1 MTVAGGYLANGYG
14 LYDMAGNVWEL
25 CLDQYDPGYYKK
37 SLAVNPLS
45 GHDSIKA
52 VTNNYEGLVGTE
64 SYGVVVGASMV
75 IPCAQQTAMID
86 IRIMDTMATDF
97 AVCQIGFKNTVDAEI
112 DDNTILLVQ
121 KQIKNAYQF

>member
-1 MTVAGGYLANGYG
+1 MGRQVNADRNGVRICSPCGLAGKRSVSMGGEIDSTEANYGRNVRKMTVAGGYLANGYG

-75 IPCAQQTAMID
+75 IPCA
-86 IRIMDTMATDF
+86 
-97 AVCQIGFKNTVDAEI
+97 
-112 DDNTILLVQ
+112 
-121 KQIKNAYQF
+121 

>member
-1 MTVAGGYLANGYG
+1 MWGEIDSTEANYIYGRNVRKMTVAGGYLANGYG
-14 LYDMAGNVWEL
+14 LYYMAGNVWEL

-45 GHDSIKA
+45 GYDSIKA

-75 IPCAQQTAMID
+75 IPCA
-86 IRIMDTMATDF
+86 
-97 AVCQIGFKNTVDAEI
+97 
-112 DDNTILLVQ
+112 
-121 KQIKNAYQF
+121 